1 MATLHDPRGVALSLI
16 DLELEAITTA
26 LGRYPL
32 VIVATSPATDA
43 RVTTRLEQLGI
54 HVVPGGQA
62 GEGRRAALTAARGD
76 QLANFSCDF
85 DRWLHWARFW
95 PDEMAALP
103 ARVARLGSGRRISPW
118 YVCLGRTARAFAT
131 HPAAQRLPETATN
144 RALSAAAGRP
154 LDAVAGAAWLT
165 PEAAKIILAG
175 SREPTAAT
183 DLEWPALILQHDP
196 SRLRG
201 LRCEGLEWETPD
213 FHAAEIMATGGL
225 AAWTRA
231 IFDTHTMWAARL
243 RLAAAS
249 GAALERVLSNEP
261 RLHTDPLSYLR
272 QERGL
277 GGETAPSSPLTPPG
291 RSAAAGDPART
302 GTTSSS
308 DPAAASRPGR
318 G

>member
-1 MATLHDPRGVALSLI
+1 VATLHDPRGISLTLL
-16 DLELEAITTA
+16 DLVTTA
-26 LGRYPL
+26 LGTYPL
-32 VIVATSPATDA
+32 VVVATTPATDA
-43 RVTTRLEQLGI
+43 RVTTRLAQLGA

-76 QLANFSCDF
+76 QFAYFSCDF

-95 PDEMAALP
+95 PQELAALP
-103 ARVARLGSGRRISPW
+103 ARVVQLGGGRRISPW

-165 PEAAKIILAG
+165 PEAVKIILAG

-213 FHAAEIMATGGL
+213 FHAAEIMTTGGL

-231 IFDTHTMWAARL
+231 TFDTPAVWAARL
-243 RLAAAS
+243 RLAAESA
-249 GAALERVLSNEP
+249 AALERVLSEEP
-261 RLHTDPLSYLR
+261 RLRTIPPRLSSTG
-272 QERGL
+272 EGIRG
-277 GGETAPSSPLTPPG
+277 
-291 RSAAAGDPART
+291 
-302 GTTSSS
+302 
-308 DPAAASRPGR
+308 
-318 G
+318 